1 MPAQLFD
8 SMAEVVKI
16 KLPFCKIVLPQLTL
30 QKHFE
35 NNRVSFEFYDL
46 YIKDKP
52 EPLETLALIIS
63 TH

>member
-8 SMAEVVKI
+8 SMAEVVKV
-16 KLPFCKIVLPQLTL
+16 KLPNCKIVLPQQSL
-30 QKHFE
+30 QRHFE
-35 NNRVSFEFYDL
+35 NNRVSMEFYDM
-46 YIKDKP
+46 YIKDKA